1 MTSKQNTQLTDISS
15 FNAKKNI
22 IFSDPVSGEIP
33 DSKPKIEF
41 KRINISTRNPDGS
54 EGELI
59 LPTEHLYSFGVS
71 ENKSMETGKING
83 YTFPIC
89 LWNKNG
95 PTDVEKQWT
104 DKFDEIIDVCIDHI
118 IDVKDDID
126 MYELSRSDL
135 TKTKGGLNPLYWKKE
150 RVKDDKTGKMV
161 LQNVPGRGPT
171 LYAKLMY
178 SKAKNTF
185 MSQFYDTEGNNL
197 EPLNLIGQHCF
208 FRGAVKIESIFIGSK
223 ISIQVKLYEAEVEP
237 MTSGVRRLLARPTVV
252 SKVIVEDKQD
262 LEDNEIKVETSSS
275 DDDEEEEETQP
286 PPPKKLIKK
295 VVRKVVKK

>member
-1 MTSKQNTQLTDISS
+1 MSSKQNTQLTDIAT
-15 FNAKKNI
+15 FDVKNI

-41 KRINISTRNPDGS
+41 KRINISTINPDGT

-59 LPTEHLYSFGVS
+59 IPTDNLYSFGVC
-71 ENKSMETGKING
+71 ENRSMETNKVNG

-95 PTDVEKQWT
+95 PTETETQWT
-104 DKFDEIIDVCIDHI
+104 DKFNEIIETCIDHI
-118 IDVKDDID
+118 VDVKDEIE
-126 MYELSRSDL
+126 MYELTRSDL

-150 RVKDDKTGKMV
+150 RVKNEKTGRME

-178 SKAKNTF
+178 SKAKNIF
-185 MSQFYDTEGNNL
+185 MSQFYDVEGNNL

-223 ISIQVKLYEAEVEP
+223 ISIQVKIYEAEVEP
-237 MTSGVRRLLARPTVV
+237 VTSGPKRLLSRPKIVPKVV
-252 SKVIVEDKQD
+252 VESKQSENDN
-262 LEDNEIKVETSSS
+262 DNEIKDSDSET
-275 DDDEEEEETQP
+275 EEP
-286 PPPKKLIKK
+286 PQPKKLIKK
-295 VVRKVVKK
+295 VVRKVKK

>member
-1 MTSKQNTQLTDISS
+1 MSSKQNTQLTDI
-15 FNAKKNI
+15 ATYDVKNI
-22 IFSDPVSGEIP
+22 VFSDPVSGEIP
-33 DSKPKIEF
+33 DSRPKIEF
-41 KRINISTRNPDGS
+41 KRININTINPDGT

-59 LPTEHLYSFGVS
+59 LPTDNLYSFGVC
-71 ENKSMETGKING
+71 ENRSMETNKVNG

-95 PTDVEKQWT
+95 PTETETQWT
-104 DKFDEIIDVCIDHI
+104 NKFNEIIETCIDHVV
-118 IDVKDDID
+118 DVKDDIE
-126 MYELSRSDL
+126 MYELTRSDL
-135 TKTKGGLNPLYWKKE
+135 TKSKGGLNPLYWKKE
-150 RVKDDKTGKMV
+150 RVKNEKTGKME

-178 SKAKNTF
+178 SKAKNIF

-223 ISIQVKLYEAEVEP
+223 ISIQVKIYEAEVEP
-237 MTSGVRRLLARPTVV
+237 VISGPKRLLSRPKVV
-252 SKVIVEDKQD
+252 PKVVVESKQSEN
-262 LEDNEIKVETSSS
+262 ENEIKDSDSET
-275 DDDEEEEETQP
+275 EEP

-295 VVRKVVKK
+295 VVRKVKK

>member
-1 MTSKQNTQLTDISS
+1 MSSKQNTQLTDVETYDV
-15 FNAKKNI
+15 KNI

-41 KRINISTRNPDGS
+41 KRINISTINPDGT

-59 LPTEHLYSFGVS
+59 LPTESLYSFGVC
-71 ENKSMETGKING
+71 ENRSMETNKVNG

-95 PTDVEKQWT
+95 PTESESRWT
-104 DKFDEIIDVCIDHI
+104 DKFNEIIETCIDHI
-118 IDVKDDID
+118 VNVKDDIE

-135 TKTKGGLNPLYWKKE
+135 TKSKGGLNPLYWKKE
-150 RVKDDKTGKMV
+150 RVKNEKTGKME

-178 SKAKNTF
+178 SKAKNIF
-185 MSQFYDTEGNNL
+185 MSQFYDTEGNNI

-223 ISIQVKLYEAEVEP
+223 ISIQVKIYEAEIEP
-237 MTSGVRRLLARPTVV
+237 VTSGPKRLLSRPKVIPTVV
-252 SKVIVEDKQD
+252 
-262 LEDNEIKVETSSS
+262 VETKQPENDIKDS
-275 DDDEEEEETQP
+275 DSESDEPAQQ
-286 PPPKKLIKK
+286 PKKLIKK

>member
-1 MTSKQNTQLTDISS
+1 MSSKQNTQLTDIET
-15 FNAKKNI
+15 FDVNNI
-22 IFSDPVSGEIP
+22 IFSDPISGEIP

-41 KRINISTRNPDGS
+41 KRINISTLNPDGT

-59 LPTEHLYSFGVS
+59 LPTQNLYSFGVC
-71 ENKSMETGKING
+71 ENRSMETNKVNG

-95 PTDVEKQWT
+95 PTEAETQWT
-104 DKFDEIIDVCIDHI
+104 DKFNEIIETCIDHVV
-118 IDVKDDID
+118 DVKDDIE
-126 MYELSRSDL
+126 MYELSRNDL
-135 TKTKGGLNPLYWKKE
+135 VKSKGGLNPLYWKKE
-150 RVKDDKTGKMV
+150 RVKNEKTGRME

-178 SKAKNTF
+178 SKAKNIF
-185 MSQFYDTEGNNL
+185 MSQFYDTEGNNM

-223 ISIQVKLYEAEVEP
+223 ISMQVKIYEAEIEP
-237 MTSGVRRLLARPTVV
+237 VTSGPKRLLSRPKVV
-252 SKVIVEDKQD
+252 PKVV
-262 LEDNEIKVETSSS
+262 VETKESQDKIEDSSES
-275 DDDEEEEETQP
+275 EEEEP
-286 PPPKKLIKK
+286 PAPPKKLIKK

>member
-1 MTSKQNTQLTDISS
+1 MSSKPNTQLTDIETYDV
-15 FNAKKNI
+15 KNI
-22 IFSDPVSGEIP
+22 VFSDPVSGEIP

-41 KRINISTRNPDGS
+41 KRINISTINPDGTK
-54 EGELI
+54 GELI
-59 LPTEHLYSFGVS
+59 LPTENLYSFGVC
-71 ENKSMETGKING
+71 ENRSMETNKVNG

-95 PTDVEKQWT
+95 PTDTEIQWT
-104 DKFDEIIDVCIDHI
+104 DKFNEIIETCIEHI
-118 IDVKDDID
+118 VDVKDEIE
-126 MYELSRSDL
+126 MYELTKSDL
-135 TKTKGGLNPLYWKKE
+135 TKSKGGLNPLYWKKE
-150 RVKDDKTGKMV
+150 RVKNEKTGKME

-178 SKAKNTF
+178 SKAKNIF

-223 ISIQVKLYEAEVEP
+223 ISIQVKIYEAEVEP
-237 MTSGVRRLLARPTVV
+237 VISGPKRLLSRPKVV
-252 SKVIVEDKQD
+252 PKVVVESKQSE
-262 LEDNEIKVETSSS
+262 NEIKDSESESET
-275 DDDEEEEETQP
+275 EEP

-295 VVRKVVKK
+295 VVRKVKK